1 MEMLTMA
8 HPIVQ
13 VGMDSMETLDSL
25 AAIKAGGNY
34 WQQHFLEDNGFT
46 IKPNQIYGK
55 NRL

>member
-34 WQQHFLEDNGFT
+34 WQQHLLEDNGFT
-46 IKPNQIYGK
+46 IKPNQIY
-55 NRL
+55 